1 MQKWIMSI
9 VLGIAGLLFVILLL
23 FNLPAKEEAAQID
36 PPVSIPETPVDTS
49 NAESIYKSNCM
60 HCHGDEYQGAMGPA
74 LNQVGS
80 TLGREKIYKQI
91 VHGGGGMPGYEGRL
105 SEEEIVNL
113 ANWLGAFK

>member
-23 FNLPAKEEAAQID
+23 FNLPAKEEAAQTDAPITF
-36 PPVSIPETPVDTS
+36 PETPIDTS

-74 LNQVGS
+74 LKQVGTKLS
-80 TLGREKIYKQI
+80 REKLYKQI

-105 SEEEIVNL
+105 TKEEIVNL
-113 ANWLGAFK
+113 TNWFGSFK